1 MMLFLATAFALGACG
16 ELPPDNTEEVQEQPI
31 QRSFYGPGNPN
42 LSKPPALVN
51 PPSREPVPG
60 EQIPDR

>member
-1 MMLFLATAFALGACG
+1 MLLLGLAFALGGCA
-16 ELPPDNTEEVQEQPI
+16 EITSDNPTEVEQQPM

>member
-1 MMLFLATAFALGACG
+1 MLLLAMAFALGGCA
-16 ELPPDNTEEVQEQPI
+16 EVVSENPNEVQEQPM

-42 LSKPPALVN
+42 LSKPPALEN
-51 PPSREPVPG
+51 PPRQEPVPG